1 MVDKKQKSKKMHK
14 KAIEMNKKVE
24 KIYKIWYLDK
34 EGIYNIWQAKNDNKK
49 FKGGIPYETGFWNE

>member
-1 MVDKKQKSKKMHK
+1 MHK
-14 KAIEMNKKVE
+14 KAIEINKKVE